1 MLCILYVEDNEDNGY
16 MLKMRLNLTDEFEV
30 LVAENGEKGC
40 EIAAERPDLMLMD
53 LVRRQVAIAAPITSA
68 LVAKAATTTIPIV
81 FVAGEDSV
89 TLGLMTSLARPGGNV
104 TGINIFANELA
115 AKRLELLRERAR
127 RDSGRRA
134 RLSGQS
140 RDRRDHSKRRASC
153 CPRDRVASLRCSMP
167 ARAGRS
173 TGPSQ
178 LLFFREPPD
187 AFFVGGDPLF
197 GRRQ

>member
-1 MLCILYVEDNEDNGY
+1 MLCILYVEDNEDNAY
-16 MLKMRLNLTDEFEV
+16 MLKMRLKLTDEFEV

-40 EIAAERPDLMLMD
+40 EIAAERPDLILMD

-81 FVAGEDSV
+81 FVAGEDPV
-89 TLGLMTSLARPGGNV
+89 TLGLMTNLARPGGNV

-115 AKRLELLRERAR
+115 AKRLDLLRERAR
-127 RDSGRRA
+127 SDSGRRA

-140 RDRRDHSKRRASC
+140 RDRRDHSEG
-153 CPRDRVASLRCSMP
+153 RCKLLS
-167 ARAGRS
+167 AESGRK
-173 TGPSQ
+173 SQ

-187 AFFVGGDPLF
+187 GLFFVGGDPLF
-197 GRRQ
+197 GRRQTI

>member
-1 MLCILYVEDNEDNGY
+1 MKGTGLIE
-16 MLKMRLNLTDEFEV
+16 
-30 LVAENGEKGC
+30 GET
-40 EIAAERPDLMLMD
+40 
-53 LVRRQVAIAAPITSA
+53 VAI
-68 LVAKAATTTIPIV
+68 
-81 FVAGEDSV
+81 EYR
-89 TLGLMTSLARPGGNV
+89 LMTSLARPGGNVTGLARPGGNV

-127 RDSGRRA
+127 SDSGRRA

>member
-1 MLCILYVEDNEDNGY
+1 MGSLLKDTGY
-16 MLKMRLNLTDEFEV
+16 IEGETVAIEYRL
-30 LVAENGEKGC
+30 AENQ
-40 EIAAERPDLMLMD
+40 IERLSALATE
-53 LVRRQVAIAAPITSA
+53 LVRRQVAAIAGPITSA
-68 LVAKAATTTIPIV
+68 LVARAVTTTIPMV
-81 FVAGEDSV
+81 FVAGEDPV

-115 AKRLELLRERAR
+115 AKRLDLLRERAR
-127 RDSGRRA
+127 SDSGRRA

-167 ARAGRS
+167 ARAKRS

>member
-1 MLCILYVEDNEDNGY
+1 MRSVLCILYVEDNEDNAY
-16 MLKMRLNLTDEFEV
+16 MLKMRLKLTDEFEV

-40 EIAAERPDLMLMD
+40 EIAAERPDLILMD
-53 LVRRQVAIAAPITSA
+53 LVRRQVAIAGPITSA

-81 FVAGEDSV
+81 FVAGEDPV

-115 AKRLELLRERAR
+115 AKRLELPRERAR
-127 RDSGRRA
+127 SDSGRRA

-153 CPRDRVASLRCSMP
+153 CPRDRVASLRCSMGT
-167 ARAGRS
+167 ARRI
-173 TGPSQ
+173 
-178 LLFFREPPD
+178 LR
-187 AFFVGGDPLF
+187 
-197 GRRQ
+197 GRRPAFRTPAITI

>member
-1 MLCILYVEDNEDNGY
+1 VLCILYVEDNEDNAY
-16 MLKMRLNLTDEFEV
+16 MLKMRLKLTDEFEV

-40 EIAAERPDLMLMD
+40 EIAAERPDLILMN
-53 LVRRQVAIAAPITSA
+53 LVRRQVAIAGPITSA
-68 LVAKAATTTIPIV
+68 LVKAATTTIPIV
-81 FVAGEDSV
+81 FVAGEDPV
-89 TLGLMTSLARPGGNV
+89 TLGPTSLARPGGNV

-127 RDSGRRA
+127 SDSGRRA

-153 CPRDRVASLRCSMP
+153 CTRGRVTSLRCSMP

-178 LLFFREPPD
+178 LLFFREPHD